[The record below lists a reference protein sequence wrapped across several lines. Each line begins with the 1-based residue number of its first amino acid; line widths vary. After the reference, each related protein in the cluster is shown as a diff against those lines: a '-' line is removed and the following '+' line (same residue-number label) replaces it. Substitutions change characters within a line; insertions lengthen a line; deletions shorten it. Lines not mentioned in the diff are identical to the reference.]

1 MKKKHL
7 ILTIAAACGTLFTG
21 CQKNPGYEQLDDEF
35 RVYTQFD
42 PEADFGNY
50 KTFYIP
56 DSLLVIGA
64 SPEADFIKNS
74 NSDKIINAYIANM
87 SERGYRQ
94 AEDKASADLGIQV
107 TYVTST
113 NYFVD
118 YIDSPYWWWGY
129 PGYWDPF
136 YWGYGGYWGYSFPVY
151 YSYDTN
157 SLLTEIIDLT
167 ASDKSEDA
175 EVPVLWNSFITG
187 VSTGYAAFDIRR
199 TVTGINQS
207 FEQSPD
213 FRAAQQ

>member
-1 MKKKHL
+1 MDFSVLGPWQTCLEPHFSPSAFAAL
-7 ILTIAAACGTLFTG
+7 MERVDRAYTETAVFPPRADLFSAFSLTPPDQVRVVILGQDPYHG
-21 CQKNPGYEQLDDEF
+21 PGQAHGLAF
-35 RVYTQFD
+35 SVA
-42 PEADFGNY
+42 PGV
-50 KTFYIP
+50 KP
-56 DSLLVIGA
+56 PPSLVNI
-64 SPEADFIKNS
+64 
-74 NSDKIINAYIANM
+74 YR
-87 SERGYRQ
+87 ER
-94 AEDKASADLGIQV
+94 EADLGLQV
-107 TYVTST
+107 SYIEDVH
-113 NYFVD
+113 YFVN
-118 YIDSPYWWWGY
+118 YPSPNWWWGY

-207 FEQSPD
+207 FEQSPY
-213 FRAAQQ
+213 FKAAQQ

>member
-1 MKKKHL
+1 
-7 ILTIAAACGTLFTG
+7 
-21 CQKNPGYEQLDDEF
+21 
-35 RVYTQFD
+35 
-42 PEADFGNY
+42 
-50 KTFYIP
+50 
-56 DSLLVIGA
+56 
-64 SPEADFIKNS
+64 
-74 NSDKIINAYIANM
+74 M
-87 SERGYRQ
+87 SERGDRQ

-213 FRAAQQ
+213 FKAAPQ